1 MKILLADDSRI
12 TRIHLTAALA
22 EAGHEV
28 IDVDDGRKAWEA
40 FERTPVPMVIIDWMM
55 PELDGMEVVRRIR
68 SSPAGRD
75 TFVLMITGRGTPSD
89 VTSGVDA
96 GVDDFVVKPIT
107 PEHLHARLILAE
119 RRLEQTAAVRKAE
132 EALKRARWLAGIGET
147 VLTLQHEINNP
158 LTAVL
163 VEAEMLAG
171 EPTMPA
177 EFAERLREI
186 LEQTQR
192 IAQVVKRLSALQDPQ
207 VIERLAGV
215 RMLDLSD
222 PAVE

>member
-12 TRIHLTAALA
+12 TRIHLTAALV

-40 FERTPVPMVIIDWMM
+40 FERAPVPMVIIDWMM

-107 PEHLHARLILAE
+107 PEHLHARLIIAE
-119 RRLEQTAAVRKAE
+119 RRLEQTAAARKAE
-132 EALKRARWLAGIGET
+132 DALTRARWLAGIGET

-163 VEAEMLAG
+163 VEAEMLAC

-177 EFAERLREI
+177 KFAERLREI
-186 LEQTQR
+186 LEQTER

-222 PAVE
+222 PAVK